1 MCVCVSGLQQQ
12 IFSQTPAR
20 FRSVMDRQGQRWSV
34 WIIFLGLCVCVSGI
48 TRQDLFPFGEGAG
61 DQKLPEGNDETQ
73 QISLEKPVTF
83 FNEQFNKIYI
93 NTNGFVALKT
103 PAEESE
109 YLGKMPAS
117 FGMIAA
123 LQGDLDTSDGVG
135 KVFFREDTSPVVLR
149 HAADHINRAF
159 PEHDSVNPSH
169 ALVVTWVDV
178 APHRT
183 ERRGDAEDHR
193 GRRNTFQLVI
203 ASLESVSWAV
213 LLYPRDGLQVHTTG
227 DSHTLHAGF
236 SKGHEGYTI
245 FSKKQGPYYRITDDT
260 EASITKLAEQTNSG
274 KPGVWVYKIGAF
286 PQFSDVTAG
295 QVPDLP
301 VDSHQ
306 YRNTGSHRHQHQV
319 QVYPEDQGIS
329 QDILDGVYHRPEH
342 PVLLQV
348 ETVQF
353 TPEVVEVE
361 SDDNI
366 QVNVFTYNSGQC
378 ARHTCSKFGECR
390 NSPSGQCCHCKPG
403 FYGNGVQ
410 CVSEGVPQRMNGKM
424 SCRLFVGD
432 SPVPVE
438 ISDNDLHS
446 YVVVND
452 GRAYVAIST
461 IPPSVGFSLQPLSA
475 VGAVIGWAF
484 ALQQP
489 GFKNGF
495 SIIGGEFKRQ
505 VDVTFQPGGERM
517 TISQEFKGIDEH
529 DHLMVNTKLEGQIPE
544 VPQGAQVKLDPYTE
558 IYQYSSN
565 LITSSSMREYVVSR
579 EDLPSVTRSYKFR
592 ETITF
597 QGCQHDESSRDVPS
611 TQMLSVDQVFVK
623 YDVSEQL
630 LRYATSNK
638 IGDINGGQPEENPCF
653 TGKHDCDTNAVCR
666 PGGANEFTCECATG
680 FTGEGRACYDVD
692 ECRESPQICGPHA
705 ICNNQPGTFRCECLD
720 GFQFASD
727 GRTCVEV
734 LRPVDPCQTGT
745 HDCDI
750 PERARCSYTGGSSY
764 ICSCLQ
770 GFMGD
775 GRTCRDID
783 ECHGNQCHENAFCT
797 NTAGSFTCQCNA
809 GYYGDGYH
817 CSTDGKTRCQL
828 HRENALGSGGA
839 GPRGPRP
846 LPGRFVPTC
855 DAQGEYE
862 PMQCHESIGQ
872 CWCVDP
878 DGQEI
883 SGSRTG
889 PGTFPDCPDH
899 GPGPVRPTPR
909 PDVSPLPP
917 GSHILFTQSGKVEF
931 VPLDGHDLKKTEAKT
946 ALHLP
951 EKVLIGIAY
960 DCLEK
965 MMYWTDISTPAI
977 SKASLHGG
985 EPISLITSDLGSPE
999 GIAIDHLGR
1008 NMFWTDS
1015 MKDRIEVS
1023 SLDGSKRRVLID
1035 TGLINPRAILTDPTN
1050 GYIYWAD
1057 WNRESPRIEMA
1068 YMDGTNRR
1076 ILVKD
1081 DLGLPNGLTYDPQ
1094 TSQLCWA
1101 DAGTHKVECMN
1112 PNQGD
1117 RRQLMEGLQY
1127 PFGMTTD
1134 GRNLYYTDW
1143 KRGGVVVIDRHTGK
1157 EVDEFQP
1164 QKQTRLYGITTAHA
1178 QCPSGQNYCSVN
1190 NGGCTHLCLATPAGR
1205 SCRCPDDSA
1214 GSGCVEGEGRN

>member
-1 MCVCVSGLQQQ
+1 M
-12 IFSQTPAR
+12 
-20 FRSVMDRQGQRWSV
+20 
-34 WIIFLGLCVCVSGI
+34 WIIFLGLSVCVSGI
-48 TRQDLFPFGEGAG
+48 TRQELFPFGEGAG
-61 DQKLPEGNDETQ
+61 DQKLHEGNDETQ

-83 FNEQFNKIYI
+83 YNEQFNKIYI
-93 NTNGFVALKT
+93 NTNGFVGLKT

-109 YLGKMPAS
+109 YLDKMPAS

-135 KVFFREDTSPVVLR
+135 KVFFREDTGPVFLR
-149 HAADHINRAF
+149 DAADHINRAF
-159 PEHDSVNPSH
+159 PEHEEVNPSH

-178 APHRT
+178 SSHRA
-183 ERRGDAEDHR
+183 EGRGDGPDHG

-203 ASLESVSWAV
+203 ASLESVSYAI
-213 LLYPRDGLQVHTTG
+213 LLYPRDGLQFQTTG
-227 DSHTLHAGF
+227 SSYTIHAGF
-236 SKGHEGYTI
+236 SKGHEGHLI
-245 FSKKQGPYYRITDDT
+245 VSKEQGPYYRITDDT
-260 EASITKLAEQTNSG
+260 EASVTKLAEQTNSG

-301 VDSHQ
+301 VESHQ
-306 YRNTGSHRHQHQV
+306 YRSTGSHRHQHQV
-319 QVYPEDQGIS
+319 QVYPEDQRN
-329 QDILDGVYHRPEH
+329 ILDGVYRHPEH
-342 PVLLQV
+342 PPPLQV

-353 TPEVVEVE
+353 TPEVVEID

-366 QVNVFTYNSGQC
+366 QVDVFTYNSGQC
-378 ARHTCSKFGECR
+378 GRHTCSKFGECR
-390 NSPSGQCCHCKPG
+390 NYPTGQCCRCKPG
-403 FYGNGVQ
+403 FYGNGVE

-424 SCRLFVGD
+424 SGRLFVGD

-438 ISDNDLHS
+438 ISNNDLHS

-452 GRAYVAIST
+452 GRAYVAISS

-475 VGAVIGWAF
+475 VGGVIGWAF

-505 VDVTFQPGGERM
+505 VDVTFQPGGERL

-529 DHLMVNTKLEGQIPE
+529 DYLMVDTRLEGKIPE
-544 VPQGAQVKLDPYTE
+544 VPQGAQVKLDPYTD
-558 IYQYSSN
+558 IYQYNTN
-565 LITSSSMREYVVSR
+565 LITSSSTREYVISQPER
-579 EDLPSVTRSYKFR
+579 SSETRSYTFR
-592 ETITF
+592 ETISF
-597 QGCQHDESSRDVPS
+597 QGCQHDDSSRDVPP
-611 TQMLSVDQVFVK
+611 TQMLSVDQVFVM
-623 YDVSEQL
+623 YDMSEQL
-630 LRYATSNK
+630 LRYAMSNK

-653 TGKHDCDTNAVCR
+653 TGRHDCDTNAVCR
-666 PGGANEFTCECATG
+666 PGESNEFTCECASG
-680 FTGEGRACYDVD
+680 FMGDGRACYDVD

-705 ICNNQPGTFRCECLD
+705 ICNNQPGTFRCECRD

-745 HDCDI
+745 HDCDV

-775 GRTCRDID
+775 GRTCRDVD
-783 ECHGNQCHENAFCT
+783 ECQATQCHENAFCI
-797 NTAGSFTCQCNA
+797 NTPGSFTCQCNA
-809 GYYGDGYH
+809 GYYGDGFH

-828 HRENALGSGGA
+828 HRENALSSGGV

-846 LPGRFVPTC
+846 LPGQFVPTC

-862 PMQCHESIGQ
+862 PMQCHDSIGQ
-872 CWCVDP
+872 CWCVDR

-889 PGTFPDCPDH
+889 PGTFPECPDQ
-899 GPGPVRPTPR
+899 GPGPIRPTPR
-909 PDVSPLPP
+909 PDVNPLPP
-917 GSHILFTQSGKVEF
+917 GSHILFTQSGRVEY

-965 MMYWTDISTPAI
+965 MVYWTDISTPAI

-985 EPISLITSDLGSPE
+985 ESISLITSDLGSPE

-1023 SLDGSKRRVLID
+1023 SLDGSKRRVLIS
-1035 TGLINPRAILTDPTN
+1035 TGLVNPRAILTDPTN

-1057 WNRESPRIEMA
+1057 WNRDSPRIEMA

-1117 RRQLMEGLQY
+1117 RRQLMEGIEY

-1134 GRNLYYTDW
+1134 GRNFYYTDW
-1143 KRGGVVVIDRHTGK
+1143 RRGGVIVMDRYAGK

-1164 QKQTRLYGITTAHA
+1164 QKRTRLYGITTAHA

-1190 NGGCTHLCLATPAGR
+1190 NGGCSHLCLATPAGR
-1205 SCRCPDDSA
+1205 SCRCPDDPA
-1214 GSGCVEGEGRN
+1214 GLGCVEGRY